1 MLLIRST
8 LLCQKCDILFY
19 YLHLFHLFPLFFFLL
34 FSFLICSFLIFFS
47 PLSREHAMV
56 AICNGMFAYGGIR
69 PFCATFLNFIGYAL
83 GSVRVSA
90 LSQFGI
96 LFIMTHDS
104 IGLGEG
110 KRDTIS
116 HLDPSI
122 TASSCYSPP
131 HHSVSSTQSHLLYT
145 LASTI
150 SFYSFFLLLCPAS
163 FSLLPIFYPPN
174 FIIFLP
180 SSLVPASSL
189 SISFLPSHYFS
200 FLYIIF
206 LSFFLFP
213 FYASPSSFTH
223 SILFAAFSILSCLA
237 FPILSYFH
245 FL

>member
-1 MLLIRST
+1 
-8 LLCQKCDILFY
+8 
-19 YLHLFHLFPLFFFLL
+19 
-34 FSFLICSFLIFFS
+34 
-47 PLSREHAMV
+47 MV

-145 LASTI
+145 LSSTI
-150 SFYSFFLLLCPAS
+150 SFYSFFLLLCPPS
-163 FSLLPIFYPPN
+163 FFLLPIFYPPN

-180 SSLVPASSL
+180 SSLCSNLFP
-189 SISFLPSHYFS
+189 
-200 FLYIIF
+200 
-206 LSFFLFP
+206 FFLFP
-213 FYASPSSFTH
+213 PLP
-223 SILFAAFSILSCLA
+223 LFLFPLHNPLIILSLSFLCFPLLLCSLNPFRRLLHSFMSRLPYPFLFSFSVDGPTHQPVEMLECLRSLPN
-237 FPILSYFH
+237 FYTIRYFQAISH
-245 FL
+245 CIVYYSIV